1 MQVWGNGVLLL
12 WGCFFIFRTF
22 QLPPLPHATH
32 LPLSLLF
39 HLLTDPRHT
48 RVGAGARG
56 QASLLPRG
64 PPHLWAHR
72 TAAQWGWQPRHL
84 SHGEC
89 RGEGGKARGPQW
101 QRTGASVQGSVGG
114 RCLPRPPSA
123 SSSIHPPYP
132 SEWGEHHPPPPLR
145 VCARRCLRSTC
156 CPGCWPAVVRDP
168 LVRGSL
174 EGGKIWMRCRGG
186 YI

>member
-64 PPHLWAHR
+64 STHLWAHR
-72 TAAQWGWQPRHL
+72 TAAQWWWQPRHL
-84 SHGEC
+84 PHGEC
-89 RGEGGKARGPQW
+89 RGGGGEERRRGLNGNAQVPVCKALSRG
-101 QRTGASVQGSVGG
+101 GS
-114 RCLPRPPSA
+114 PPPSLGPLEH
-123 SSSIHPPYP
+123 SS
-132 SEWGEHHPPPPLR
+132 PLPDR
-145 VCARRCLRSTC
+145 RACARRCLRSTC
-156 CPGCWPAVVRDP
+156 FPGCWPGVARDP
-168 LVRGSL
+168 LVRG
-174 EGGKIWMRCRGG
+174 EGRGRAEEACAEC
-186 YI
+186 